1 MLRIKCSNPGSA
13 VLWAAMTVMTL
24 FMGPEVLI
32 AQFRAPNIISR
43 NVAAGSYCLGT
54 DLFENLHIAYVT
66 GNVLNLHTLLAD
78 GRVTD
83 MLVATNASQPDLDFF
98 SVSLHLAYLQKRDD
112 DPGGEIWYAAQVG
125 RTLRTPELVSPG
137 GERCCRPAIEVDLRG
152 NPFFAWERYD
162 DRGETVIQL
171 AGMRGEIAGLG
182 RGERPDLVVDSGG
195 NLHVFFLR
203 DGIIHYTSD
212 ASSAQPRTFPEPEP
226 IAGGIP
232 APHSSPRAMLA
243 GGSNIYL
250 AFSAGGGLQ
259 LANNITGNFEE
270 TRLIDTGNA
279 TSPSLDFDNTGSL
292 ALSYQKNGAIYYVSG
307 NPEDP
312 GLPVRIFSGE
322 ESNLAPMISTDTFGN
337 HSVIFGQEDTLLM
350 TTDALPP
357 VAAFSITQ
365 LAGIAPL
372 EVQMRDESAGDVT
385 AWLWALGDGDSSVL
399 QNPVHTYQ
407 EPGEY
412 PVSLT
417 VIGPGGRSVSTVEQV
432 VQVNESGNRMWV
444 ADVRVYP
451 GLEAVYIPVE
461 VTHDVPVQAIQVAA
475 TFDPGFIEVTGV
487 DFLLTN
493 LRLLSPELLAFNI
506 SNNPKRPYV
515 TSGIIFDIEPPYDG
529 RTLPP
534 GENQR
539 LLNIIAD
546 ISPLAPVEGSTVVRL
561 ANGVGE
567 PPLENI
573 LTVNSMTVLPRLEK
587 AGTVFFSAPEMSTA
601 AFVRGD
607 ANGNQLVNISDPVV
621 LLGYLF
627 LGENP
632 VACLD
637 AADANDSGTIN
648 VADAAYSLNFLFRG
662 GRIPPPPFPNPGL
675 DPSEDT
681 LNCDQ

>member
-1 MLRIKCSNPGSA
+1 
-13 VLWAAMTVMTL
+13 
-24 FMGPEVLI
+24 
-32 AQFRAPNIISR
+32 
-43 NVAAGSYCLGT
+43 
-54 DLFENLHIAYVT
+54 
-66 GNVLNLHTLLAD
+66 
-78 GRVTD
+78 
-83 MLVATNASQPDLDFF
+83 
-98 SVSLHLAYLQKRDD
+98 
-112 DPGGEIWYAAQVG
+112 
-125 RTLRTPELVSPG
+125 
-137 GERCCRPAIEVDLRG
+137 
-152 NPFFAWERYD
+152 
-162 DRGETVIQL
+162 
-171 AGMRGEIAGLG
+171 
-182 RGERPDLVVDSGG
+182 
-195 NLHVFFLR
+195 
-203 DGIIHYTSD
+203 
-212 ASSAQPRTFPEPEP
+212 
-226 IAGGIP
+226 
-232 APHSSPRAMLA
+232 
-243 GGSNIYL
+243 
-250 AFSAGGGLQ
+250 
-259 LANNITGNFEE
+259 
-270 TRLIDTGNA
+270 
-279 TSPSLDFDNTGSL
+279 
-292 ALSYQKNGAIYYVSG
+292 
-307 NPEDP
+307 
-312 GLPVRIFSGE
+312 
-322 ESNLAPMISTDTFGN
+322 
-337 HSVIFGQEDTLLM
+337 
-350 TTDALPP
+350 
-357 VAAFSITQ
+357 
-365 LAGIAPL
+365 
-372 EVQMRDESAGDVT
+372 
-385 AWLWALGDGDSSVL
+385 
-399 QNPVHTYQ
+399 
-407 EPGEY
+407 
-412 PVSLT
+412 
-417 VIGPGGRSVSTVEQV
+417 
-432 VQVNESGNRMWV
+432 MWV

-506 SNNPKRPYV
+506 SNDPERPYV

-561 ANGVGE
+561 ANGIGE

-681 LNCDQ
+681 LNCEQ

>member
-1 MLRIKCSNPGSA
+1 
-13 VLWAAMTVMTL
+13 
-24 FMGPEVLI
+24 
-32 AQFRAPNIISR
+32 
-43 NVAAGSYCLGT
+43 
-54 DLFENLHIAYVT
+54 
-66 GNVLNLHTLLAD
+66 
-78 GRVTD
+78 
-83 MLVATNASQPDLDFF
+83 
-98 SVSLHLAYLQKRDD
+98 
-112 DPGGEIWYAAQVG
+112 
-125 RTLRTPELVSPG
+125 
-137 GERCCRPAIEVDLRG
+137 
-152 NPFFAWERYD
+152 
-162 DRGETVIQL
+162 
-171 AGMRGEIAGLG
+171 
-182 RGERPDLVVDSGG
+182 
-195 NLHVFFLR
+195 
-203 DGIIHYTSD
+203 
-212 ASSAQPRTFPEPEP
+212 
-226 IAGGIP
+226 
-232 APHSSPRAMLA
+232 MLA

-250 AFSAGGGLQ
+250 AFSAGEGLQ
-259 LANNITGNFEE
+259 LASNITGNFEE
-270 TRLIDTGNA
+270 TRLIDTGNT

-292 ALSYQKNGAIYYVSG
+292 ALSYQRDGSIYYVSG

-337 HSVIFGQEDTLLM
+337 HPVIFSQEDTLLM

-357 VAAFSITQ
+357 VATFSITQ
-365 LAGIAPL
+365 LSGIAPL

-385 AWLWALGDGDSSVL
+385 AWLWTLGDGDSSVL
-399 QNPVHTYQ
+399 QDPVHTYQ

-506 SNNPKRPYV
+506 SNDPERPYV

-627 LGENP
+627 LGEAP